1 MKTGSQKLFV
11 FLIAFTTL
19 FTACKTTKVGKTQHG
34 KAGVERINQAI
45 ASQFQYDYFTS
56 KGDIEIVTGTNRI
69 SSKSELRMVKD
80 EAIQLSAQPILGI
93 EVARLGLTTDTLIIL
108 DRMGKQ
114 YVAESLTPVK
124 SLLPKE
130 LNLETLQAL
139 LTNQL
144 FTANDKKLQ
153 ASDFT
158 RKEEGNSLLLG
169 TKGKIVNFEF
179 TLNPEARLTQTNVLT
194 KNGSVIASCSYHDFK
209 RIGDGQ
215 LFPHQIK
222 ISFVLKG
229 KPCELKFRFANL
241 NMSKKPEINLN
252 VPGKY
257 KQLKVDDL
265 LKMIL
270 KN

>member
-1 MKTGSQKLFV
+1 MKRGYQKLFIV
-11 FLIAFTTL
+11 LLAFTTM
-19 FTACKTTKVGKTQHG
+19 FTACKTSKIGKPQHG
-34 KAGVERINQAI
+34 KVGVERINQAI
-45 ASQFQYDYFTS
+45 QSQFQYDYFTS
-56 KGDIEIVTGTNRI
+56 KGDVEIETGTNRI
-69 SSKSELRMVKD
+69 SSKSELRMIRN

-93 EVARLGLTTDTLIIL
+93 EVARLGITTDTLIIL

-114 YVAESLTPVK
+114 YVAESLIPVK

-144 FTANDKKLQ
+144 FTANDKKLS

-158 RKEEGNSLLLG
+158 SKEDGNKLLLV
-169 TKGKIVNFEF
+169 TKGKVVNFEF
-179 TLNPEARLTQTNVLT
+179 TLNPEARLTETKVLS
-194 KNGSVIASCSYHDFK
+194 KNGNIIATCSYHDFK

-215 LFPHQIK
+215 LFPHQVK
-222 ISFVLKG
+222 VSFVLKG
-229 KPCELKFRFANL
+229 KPCVLKFRFANL
-241 NMSKKPEINLN
+241 NMSKKPEINLS

-257 KQLKVDDL
+257 KQLKVEDL